1 MLFQSKPWWTE
12 ASPWNFLVELFHK
25 WEVIYPFV
33 FHVFQHGDRAGWSS
47 GLILVP
53 GNNSHVTL
61 CPWWNLFGHLKQAFC
76 NWILS
81 LRPCCLG
88 PICCWYSGGLLCFF
102 FASRIC
108 EGTYLF
114 VCARQ
119 HHQTPNSEADDQVDF
134 ACSVGVIFRIMFCY
148 FSLFLRIMRFCE
160 NWAPMHARARF
171 WGSGPLWMLC
181 FTTSS
186 PFWKL
191 ERSRRLMSRGRG
203 TLSKIL
209 SGQVGPPLVARML
222 IVGTAT
228 GYDPK
233 WTTPHRCLGSRLRVV
248 AKELCLILIKS
259 SK

>member
-1 MLFQSKPWWTE
+1 MRSHLSLCFSCVPAWWSCWMMIFRSDPCAMKQFTCHS
-12 ASPWNFLVELFHK
+12 APLVESLLWALETSFLQLDPK
-25 WEVIYPFV
+25 PSPMLSWTNLLLV
-33 FHVFQHGDRAGWSS
+33 FR
-47 GLILVP
+47 
-53 GNNSHVTL
+53 
-61 CPWWNLFGHLKQAFC
+61 
-76 NWILS
+76 
-81 LRPCCLG
+81 RPAL
-88 PICCWYSGGLLCFF
+88 FF
-102 FASRIC
+102 FLHRGSVRAHIC
-108 EGTYLF
+108 LF

-222 IVGTAT
+222 IVRTAT
-228 GYDPK
+228 GDDPK